1 MTLASATQ
9 VTIHWSPNEPVLDVR
24 NAHLWLCDLDDRR
37 WVSAVDKSLLS
48 AAEHARAE
56 RLRTLE
62 LRRRFVA
69 RSVLVRRVLGGLL
82 GVPPCNVEY
91 RIGPLGKPE
100 LAHDIYAGLERKP
113 LPCFNLSH
121 SDNVLA
127 LAVGFHRE
135 IGVDVECVKTDL
147 DFLRLG
153 EAQLGAEEIAQLRNL
168 SAPERALAFYRSWT
182 RHEAMAKATGRG
194 IASPPS
200 NQERNSSLG
209 PTPQLDGGGLSEH
222 CLDPLAWPPNER
234 NTPGDR
240 QDDSPSA
247 EYSFECSLGGAF
259 AIGALALGSPNQPAP
274 TLEMAL
280 D

>member
-9 VTIHWSPNEPVLDVR
+9 VTVHWSPDEPVLDLR

-69 RSVLVRRVLGGLL
+69 RSVFVRRVLGGLL

-100 LAHDIYAGLERKP
+100 LAHDIDAGLEREP
-113 LPCFNLSH
+113 LPRFNLSH

-127 LAVGFHRE
+127 LAVAFHWE
-135 IGVDVECVKTDL
+135 VGVDMECVKTGL
-147 DFLRLG
+147 DFLGLG
-153 EAQLGAEEIAQLRNL
+153 EEQLGPEEIAQLRSL
-168 SAPERALAFYRSWT
+168 SEQERALAFYRSWT
-182 RHEAMAKATGRG
+182 RHEALAKATGRG
-194 IASPPS
+194 IASAGPRS
-200 NQERNSSLG
+200 EATALG
-209 PTPQLDGGGLSEH
+209 D
-222 CLDPLAWPPNER
+222 CDDPL
-234 NTPGDR
+234 
-240 QDDSPSA
+240 PSA
-247 EYSFECSLGGAF
+247 EYSFECSLGGTF
-259 AIGALALGSPNQPAP
+259 AVGSLALCRPEQPA
-274 TLEMAL
+274 TQLEVAIVGRGR
-280 D
+280 